1 MKSFFV
7 GLVLIA
13 TALAVNAGGT
23 RSMSSLPYVHGNA
36 PVCPPGEK
44 AVPYV
49 VDGKLEWV
57 CMPVS

>member
-7 GLVLIA
+7 GLVLVT

-23 RSMSSLPYVHGNA
+23 RSTAPLPYVHANA

-44 AVPYV
+44 AVAHV
-49 VDGKLEWV
+49 ENGKLVWECV
-57 CMPVS
+57 PIT